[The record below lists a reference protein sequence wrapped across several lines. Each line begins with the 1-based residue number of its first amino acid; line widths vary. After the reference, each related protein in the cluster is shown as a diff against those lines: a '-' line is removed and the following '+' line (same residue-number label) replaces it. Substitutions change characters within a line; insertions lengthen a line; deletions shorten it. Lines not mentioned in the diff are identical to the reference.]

1 MIKSRVCCSGLFSR
15 RHQFGGVTSDIN
27 FVFSTEIVSGN
38 LTTEFETDL
47 VGKGRTR
54 EGSGVVS
61 VVRHISTRLTN

>member
-1 MIKSRVCCSGLFSR
+1 
-15 RHQFGGVTSDIN
+15 
-27 FVFSTEIVSGN
+27 VSGN

-47 VGKGRTR
+47 VGKGPTR